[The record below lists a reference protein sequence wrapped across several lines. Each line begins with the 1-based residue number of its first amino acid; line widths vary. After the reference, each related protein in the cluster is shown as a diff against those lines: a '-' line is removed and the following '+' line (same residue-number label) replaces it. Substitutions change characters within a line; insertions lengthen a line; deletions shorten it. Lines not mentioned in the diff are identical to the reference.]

1 MDDEPEDGPDHF
13 IILSGFY
20 SPALFNYLE
29 EFQIPIDCIIKFKS
43 PNTDVIASFL
53 AEIESREKVETNLKT
68 NLKISSKYNFQ
79 YYYLVESIIN

>member
-68 NLKISSKYNFQ
+68 NLKISSKYNF
-79 YYYLVESIIN
+79 L